1 MIYQSIKKCRI
12 SKKKDLVS
20 VGNFRK
26 MPLTGVFPKNKNH
39 KVLNLPFEVVYSKS
53 SKLLQLRHNYNP
65 KLLYGRNYGYRSGL
79 NPVMENHLKNK
90 ASFLKKIINYKKEF
104 SILDIGSNDGTFLN
118 FFNGK
123 NIYGID
129 PTIKKLKKNYKKTI
143 KTMPCTFEK
152 GYKKLSK
159 KNFKLIT
166 AVAMFYDLK
175 DPVFFMNKIKK
186 ILDINGIFHIEVAY
200 LPEIIKTFSYDTFCQ
215 EHYEYY
221 SLLTLDFLCKKTNMK
236 IIDFGFN
243 DINGGSIWLNIS
255 HLKSNFKS
263 KSIKLKKQLSY
274 EIRNKI
280 DKPTTFKKYFKKV
293 FSHAKKI
300 NLIIKKIK
308 RKNQNIF
315 GFGASTKGNV
325 LLHLSKMDNKLL
337 NGIFDVN
344 EEKFN
349 KFTPNTKIK
358 ILDEKKL
365 KKEKVDFIL
374 LLIWHFKGFVI
385 KKIKKF
391 NKKIK
396 IIIPFPRIKII

>member
-1 MIYQSIKKCRI
+1 MNS
-12 SKKKDLVS
+12 
-20 VGNFRK
+20 
-26 MPLTGVFPKNKNH
+26 
-39 KVLNLPFEVVYSKS
+39 E
-53 SKLLQLRHNYNP
+53 
-65 KLLYGRNYGYRSGL
+65 
-79 NPVMENHLKNK
+79 
-90 ASFLKKIINYKKEF
+90 
-104 SILDIGSNDGTFLN
+104 
-118 FFNGK
+118 
-123 NIYGID
+123 
-129 PTIKKLKKNYKKTI
+129 KTR
-143 KTMPCTFEK
+143 
-152 GYKKLSK
+152 
-159 KNFKLIT
+159 
-166 AVAMFYDLK
+166 V
-175 DPVFFMNKIKK
+175 
-186 ILDINGIFHIEVAY
+186 
-200 LPEIIKTFSYDTFCQ
+200 
-215 EHYEYY
+215 
-221 SLLTLDFLCKKTNMK
+221 
-236 IIDFGFN
+236 
-243 DINGGSIWLNIS
+243 
-255 HLKSNFKS
+255 
-263 KSIKLKKQLSY
+263 
-274 EIRNKI
+274 
-280 DKPTTFKKYFKKV
+280 KKV